1 MSDESTFWK
10 LINKHLPAKCH
21 VQRIETG
28 STGRG
33 IPDVNQCHQGVECW
47 VELKIVKGKQVKL
60 SPEQIAWHFR
70 RARAGGTSWV
80 IARDKADG
88 VRKGKYDRIY
98 VWPSSCV
105 QGIFEKGI
113 KCEGAFIFEAP
124 FDWVLFQTV
133 LFGGGCEKNGLF

>member
-10 LINKHLPAKCH
+10 LINKHLPNKCH

-33 IPDVNQCHQGVECW
+33 IPDVNLCHMGMECW
-47 VELKIVKGKQVKL
+47 VELKIVKGKKVKL

-70 RARAGGTSWV
+70 RARAGGVSW
-80 IARDKADG
+80 IMARDKVDG

-98 VWPSSCV
+98 LWPSSCV
-105 QGIFEKGI
+105 QEVFEKGI
-113 KCEGAFIFEAP
+113 DCKGGFVFESP
-124 FDWVLFQTV
+124 FDWVKLQAA
-133 LFGGGCEKNGLF
+133 LFGGGCEKSGLF